1 MATPSVACVGIIGPD
16 NNPLLIQKSSPES
29 QHVEIDTLLFCSLDY
44 FDSPPVGKKVPKT
57 IDRFLGNI
65 QTSDRFQIWG
75 YRAPLGYKIIV
86 LTWHTATFPDLA
98 VRRLCEEIKD
108 VLFDALLD
116 PFYVPFSV
124 LESEGVIAKIGSAT
138 AALRPFSE
146 PPRG

>member
-1 MATPSVACVGIIGPD
+1 VACVGIIGPD
-16 NNPLLIQKSSPES
+16 NNPLLIQKSCAEG

-44 FDSPPVGKKVPKT
+44 FEAPSAGKKAPKAV
-57 IDRFLGNI
+57 DRFLGNI

-75 YRAPLGYKIIV
+75 YRAPLGYKIVV
-86 LTWHTATFPDLA
+86 LTWHTATFPDVA

-116 PFYVPFSV
+116 PFYVPFAAI
-124 LESEGVIAKIGSAT
+124 ESAGVVAKIAAAS
-138 AALRPFSE
+138 AALRAPAD